1 MKVFLSIKYHADH
14 CNRARIEVIAA
25 ALEARGFETTCIARD
40 VEQWGQLKFNARE
53 LMTRT
58 FAAIDACELMIVD
71 LTEKGVGVGIEA
83 GYAHA
88 KNIPVV
94 TIAQTG
100 ADVSETLRGISR
112 TVFLYDRVGDLTHA
126 IEEMTRSFSGECFDD
141 ETTVRNQG

>member
-1 MKVFLSIKYHADH
+1 VKTFLSIKYYADH
-14 CNRARIEVIAA
+14 SNRPRIEAIAA
-25 ALEARGFETTCIARD
+25 ALEARGFETICIARD
-40 VEQWGQLKFNARE
+40 VEQWGQLKF
-53 LMTRT
+53 
-58 FAAIDACELMIVD
+58 DACELMRRTIAVIDASDLVVVD

-100 ADVSETLRGISR
+100 ADISDTLRGISHAIFDYAD
-112 TVFLYDRVGDLTHA
+112 VDDLTRVVA
-126 IEEMTRSFSGECFDD
+126 EMTGNFSEECFDD